1 MANDRYENPRDDQFG
16 ASDRYDR
23 ERQQAGRSSSG
34 RGFFERAGD
43 EISSWFG
50 DDDAERRR
58 ERDDRSGGPQRG
70 EPPRGN
76 YGASP
81 STRQPEW
88 DRNERGQFDRSQE
101 RPRDDYR
108 PFAGDYGR
116 GGSNPGERYREER
129 QRGGGFGSAVGAAA
143 GAMFGDR
150 SGRPT
155 PRTRDHDPHYSEWR
169 QRQID
174 ALDHDYDEYRREH
187 QSKFDNDFS
196 SWRGTRQTKRQTLAQ
211 VREHMEVVGSDE
223 QSVGVVDKVRGDKVI
238 LTKDSQG
245 GVHKSLGCA
254 AIDRIEGDRLFL
266 TQPADDAKRGL
277 IEERS
282 FDERTAGDPRDYG
295 FGHRED
301 RQQSQMSEGPHNLE
315 RSFSGTYPD
324 DKR

>member
-23 ERQQAGRSSSG
+23 ERQQGVRSSSG

-43 EISSWFG
+43 EISSWFE

-58 ERDDRSGGPQRG
+58 ERDDRSGGSQR
-70 EPPRGN
+70 
-76 YGASP
+76 
-81 STRQPEW
+81 
-88 DRNERGQFDRSQE
+88 
-101 RPRDDYR
+101 
-108 PFAGDYGR
+108 
-116 GGSNPGERYREER
+116 GERYREER

-187 QSKFDNDFS
+187 QSKFDHDFS

-266 TQPADDAKRGL
+266 TQSADDAKRGL

-282 FDERTAGDPRDYG
+282 FDERNDDPRGYG
-295 FGHRED
+295 FDHEQD

>member
-23 ERQQAGRSSSG
+23 ERQQGSRSSSG
-34 RGFFERAGD
+34 RGFFERSGD

-58 ERDDRSGGPQRG
+58 DHDDRSGGSQRG

-76 YGASP
+76 YGASQ

-88 DRNERGQFDRSQE
+88 DRNERGQFDRSQV
-101 RPRDDYR
+101 RPRDDHQ

-116 GGSNPGERYREER
+116 GGGNPGERYREAR

-223 QSVGVVDKVRGDKVI
+223 QSVGMVDKVRGDKVI

-254 AIDRIEGDRLFL
+254 SIDRIEGDRLFL
-266 TQPADDAKRGL
+266 TQPADAAKRGL
-277 IEERS
+277 TDERS
-282 FDERTAGDPRDYG
+282 FDERNAGDQRDHG
-295 FGHRED
+295 FGHGED

-324 DKR
+324 NKR